1 MPLKCPIFCLRFG
14 IDERSHVKT
23 AKSLNE
29 VTAGEN
35 CVTFHTVMLC
45 SVFFSEIQLVKLGFS
60 EKATNFE
67 KIFVVLL
74 TRASCSMLATA
85 YLSKSRQRFFKTNVV
100 KSFYT
105 NIKEN
110 HATYATKNELTKI
123 CNEPKTVPS

>member
-45 SVFFSEIQLVKLGFS
+45 AGFFQKFTKYQVSQL
-60 EKATNFE
+60 
-67 KIFVVLL
+67 
-74 TRASCSMLATA
+74 MHA
-85 YLSKSRQRFFKTNVV
+85 YLFQFLLG
-100 KSFYT
+100 
-105 NIKEN
+105 
-110 HATYATKNELTKI
+110 NEINL
-123 CNEPKTVPS
+123 V